1 VSEGIS
7 GGHEKKYYQL
17 KNQRYLGED
26 AFIERIET
34 EGKKSEDWTY
44 EIPLKVIGREVSRAM
59 TAEEDE
65 LYSDRRDRKVAGVRG
80 LVSYLARRIS
90 GYTVKEIADHFR
102 RSSVTIS
109 EAIEK
114 VEDLLRKD
122 KAFERKLNLLSQN
135 LIKGRKR
142 KYRITEA

>member
-1 VSEGIS
+1 
-7 GGHEKKYYQL
+7 
-17 KNQRYLGED
+17 
-26 AFIERIET
+26 
-34 EGKKSEDWTY
+34 
-44 EIPLKVIGREVSRAM
+44 M